1 VRLRATLSRLDCA
14 SAGVAFSKEQL
25 VDHSQTRNSQ
35 RADRNEERAESDRER
50 LMLSR
55 FDRAHAAR
63 MRFTRDALAGLR
75 LGSVN

>member
-1 VRLRATLSRLDCA
+1 M
-14 SAGVAFSKEQL
+14 
-25 VDHSQTRNSQ
+25 DHSQTRNSQ

-63 MRFTRDALAGLR
+63 MRFTRDALAGVR